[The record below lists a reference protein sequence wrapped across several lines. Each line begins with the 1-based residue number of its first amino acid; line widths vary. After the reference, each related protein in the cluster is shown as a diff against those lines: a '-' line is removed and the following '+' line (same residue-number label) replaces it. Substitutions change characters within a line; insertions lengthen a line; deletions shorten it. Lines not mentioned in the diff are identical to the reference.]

1 MPELID
7 VVSSEGIDLTN
18 NIRANL
24 GATGTNATNRTSH
37 SLRIEVSKE
46 GSKVKMVLFG
56 RPFFTSVEDG
66 RRPTPGK
73 KPSREFI
80 ENLKPWAAARGI
92 DESAVWAIA
101 TKINKSGTN
110 LWKDG
115 GRDDIIGPAVDE
127 FVNNVSQAALEAEA
141 ENFQLKIRQM
151 KW

>member
-7 VVSSEGIDLTN
+7 IVTNSGIEVIND
-18 NIRANL
+18 IRANL
-24 GATGTNATNRTSH
+24 GATGTNATGRTSQ
-37 SLRIEVSKE
+37 SLRIEVKKE
-46 GSKVKMVLFG
+46 GTTIKLQLFG
-56 RPFFTSVEDG
+56 RPFFNTVETG

-101 TKINKSGTN
+101 TVINRRGTN
-110 LWKDG
+110 LWLDG
-115 GRDDIIGPAVDE
+115 GREDIIGPAVDN
-127 FVNNVSQAALEAEA
+127 FVNDVSLALLDNAATE
-141 ENFQLKIRQM
+141 FQIKIREM